1 MNKRD
6 LKKLT
11 KKQLIKLLL
20 KQQAQKPRNSVK
32 HEDII
37 QPPEQ
42 FRHTYKPIP
51 PPRTGKWESVKPKP
65 VPCNSVKQM
74 VKEYEDIIQ
83 PPEQF
88 RDACKQIP
96 KPRTDRPLKMQNA
109 RRPPKPTRKP
119 PPVPQVEERITNV
132 SVPKIKELNQA
143 LKGHVKSY
151 EIELQDNLNPLN
163 RFTKTRPQT
172 E

>member
-11 KKQLIKLLL
+11 KVQLIKLLF
-20 KQQAQKPRNSVK
+20 KQQAQKPRNSVNE

-42 FRHTYKPIP
+42 LRDTYKPIP
-51 PPRTGKWESVKPKP
+51 PPRTGKWESVKRKP
-65 VPCNSVKQM
+65 VPCKSVKQM
-74 VKEYEDIIQ
+74 VNEYEGIIQ

-88 RDACKQIP
+88 RDTYKPIP
-96 KPRTDRPLKMQNA
+96 KPRTDDRQLQMQNA

-119 PPVPQVEERITNV
+119 
-132 SVPKIKELNQA
+132 
-143 LKGHVKSY
+143 HM
-151 EIELQDNLNPLN
+151 
-163 RFTKTRPQT
+163 
-172 E
+172 

>member
-11 KKQLIKLLL
+11 KAQLIKLLL

-37 QPPEQ
+37 QTPEQ
-42 FRHTYKPIP
+42 FRDTYKPTP
-51 PPRTGKWESVKPKP
+51 PPRTGKPKP

-88 RDACKQIP
+88 RDAYKPIQNQGLTDHLKCKMHEDH
-96 KPRTDRPLKMQNA
+96 R
-109 RRPPKPTRKP
+109 
-119 PPVPQVEERITNV
+119 
-132 SVPKIKELNQA
+132 
-143 LKGHVKSY
+143 
-151 EIELQDNLNPLN
+151 NPLGHHLYLQTMISTLTMTYSK
-163 RFTKTRPQT
+163 TKTRAL
-172 E
+172 ESSK

>member
-1 MNKRD
+1 MDMNKDIVTLPKKGLKTKSYNIGMKKKGLKKYDYNIDMNKRD

-42 FRHTYKPIP
+42 FRDTCKPIP
-51 PPRTGKWESVKPKP
+51 PPRTGKWESVKP

-88 RDACKQIP
+88 RDAYKPIP

-109 RRPPKPTRKP
+109 RRPPKPTR
-119 PPVPQVEERITNV
+119 
-132 SVPKIKELNQA
+132 
-143 LKGHVKSY
+143 
-151 EIELQDNLNPLN
+151 
-163 RFTKTRPQT
+163 
-172 E
+172 